1 MEYQMRRF
9 FVMIYFR
16 IIIIFLTFQIICLHS
31 GAQSMNDSFDK
42 LNQLAKQNSLPEE
55 RIALIIDRE
64 LYICGEKIFFKS
76 FSYDANWFL
85 PLSLSTILYLELYNQ
100 ENAIISSAK
109 YTIQNGE
116 CSGTIQIP
124 RTIASDIYYLR
135 AYTNYMKN
143 FGVQSFYLKKL
154 KIINPFSELLI
165 SSPAESEPDIINCK
179 IYPESGKLITG
190 IESRLSCRITNSKN
204 RGLQINARV
213 LDSDNNILTTFK
225 TCKNGFASFYLTPEK
240 DKKYHIEVDDKN
252 KLAESLIPESLPAG
266 TSFSTR
272 IMDNNTLQVIILSNS
287 LNDFPVTLY
296 AKRGEFIYP
305 LTDSPLNSPGEYY
318 IAPENIP
325 KGLLSLELY
334 NSAGYFLAGK
344 LLFQKGGE
352 YLNIKLNTDKENY
365 SAREK
370 IKVSIEISDNNGR
383 PVEAELSVFSAI
395 NSGIS
400 SYTNLNF
407 VEIENLREELMQACQ
422 DNDLIQNALSD
433 KNLLELLLLN
443 TSHEDIQTSG
453 SAKLNIK
460 FLPEI
465 KGDIITGKL
474 TFKNN
479 EPAAGKEILQSFI
492 GKTTWIESTFTNK
505 EGRFFF
511 INKRFENT
519 GDLILKVID
528 PEEEVILNLEN
539 EFFTEFPIH
548 LKENLQLTNEETE
561 LISKKFINIQIDDAY
576 RKDEVNEMP
585 QVYNDTIPFYGNEY
599 NEYVFKD
606 YYNLPNMRE
615 FIHDIVLGVTLSK
628 TNKKDVINI
637 LEENTLKRIGPKPLV
652 LIDGIPVDDAKYV
665 IELPPEKINL
675 VRVVRNKF
683 FYKNQ
688 TFDGILDIITN
699 LNDATAFPLP
709 ENTFR
714 FRFENIN
721 NSKTLIPIEMPI
733 REEERI
739 PFYKN
744 LIYWNSEIVSQK
756 DGKYFLTLTAP
767 DNSGIFNIKCF
778 GRNNEGI
785 TGEAEKFITIGKSDK
800 SL

>member
-1 MEYQMRRF
+1 
-9 FVMIYFR
+9 MIYFR
-16 IIIIFLTFQIICLHS
+16 IILIFLIFQIICLHA
-31 GAQSMNDSFDK
+31 GAQNMNDSFGK
-42 LNQLAKQNSLPEE
+42 LNQFTKQNSLPEE
-55 RIALIIDRE
+55 RITLIIDRE
-64 LYICGEKIFFKS
+64 LYICGEKIFFKG
-76 FSYDANWFL
+76 FSYDSNWFL
-85 PLSLSTILYLELYNQ
+85 PLSLSKILYVELYNQ

-109 YTIQNGE
+109 FTIHNGE

-143 FGVQSFYLKKL
+143 FGVQSFFLKKL
-154 KIINPFSELLI
+154 KIINPFSQLLI
-165 SSPAESEPDIINCK
+165 SPTEEPEPDVINCK
-179 IYPESGKLITG
+179 IYPESGTLITG
-190 IESRLSCRITNSKN
+190 MESRLSCRITNSKN
-204 RGLQINARV
+204 KGLQMNARV

-240 DKKYHIEVDDKN
+240 EKKYHLEVDDNN
-252 KLAESLIPESLPAG
+252 KLAKTPIPESLLAA
-266 TSFSTR
+266 TSFSTS
-272 IMDNNTLQVIILSNS
+272 IMDNNILKVTILSNN

-305 LTDSPLNSPGEYY
+305 LTNSPINSPGEYN

-325 KGLLSLELY
+325 KGLLSLELN
-334 NSAGYFLAGK
+334 NSAGHFLAGK
-344 LLFQKGGE
+344 LYFQKSHE
-352 YLNIKLNTDKENY
+352 NLNIILNTDKENY
-365 SAREK
+365 SPREK
-370 IKVSIEISDNNGR
+370 IEVSIEISDNKGN
-383 PVEAELSVFSAI
+383 PVEIELSVFSAI
-395 NSGIS
+395 NSGTS
-400 SYTNLNF
+400 SITNLNF
-407 VEIENLREELMQACQ
+407 VEIEILREELMQACQ

-443 TSHEDIQTSG
+443 TSHKDIRTSG
-453 SAKLNIK
+453 PAESNIK

-492 GKTTWIESTFTNK
+492 GKTSWIESTFTNE

-528 PEEEVILNLEN
+528 PEKEVILNLEN

-548 LKENLQLTNEETE
+548 LKENLQLTIEETD
-561 LISKKFINIQIDDAY
+561 LISKKFINIQVDDAY
-576 RKDEVNEMP
+576 RKDETNEMP

-628 TNKKDVINI
+628 SNKKDVINI
-637 LEENTLKRIGPKPLV
+637 LEEITLKRIGPKPLV

-683 FYKNQ
+683 FYKTR

-699 LNDATAFPLP
+699 QNDGTAFPLP

-721 NSKTLIPIEMPI
+721 HSETLIPIEKPV
-733 REEERI
+733 REERI
-739 PFYKN
+739 PLYKN
-744 LIYWNSEIVSQK
+744 LIYWNSEIVIKK
-756 DGKYFLTLTAP
+756 DGKYSLTLTAP
-767 DNSGIFNIKCF
+767 DNSGIFSIKCY

-785 TGEAEKFITIGKSDK
+785 AGEAEKFITIGKSDK
-800 SL
+800 PL